1 MRDVS
6 PAPYMSSVKPHD
18 IFVDHFM
25 ISVSQPNILTPIREQ
40 EDKAPRGPCQMS
52 HGKKNCGAGLDLG
65 PSAPPVR
72 LFAAAQLTHAGAGGG
87 GAGTGAGGST
97 GSSECGVVEAE
108 KR

>member
-1 MRDVS
+1 
-6 PAPYMSSVKPHD
+6 
-18 IFVDHFM
+18 
-25 ISVSQPNILTPIREQ
+25 
-40 EDKAPRGPCQMS
+40 MS

-87 GAGTGAGGST
+87 AGTGAGGST
-97 GSSECGVVEAE
+97 GRSECSVVEAE